1 MKVLETLVTCGT
13 KKETIE
19 KCGIAPATLDKYL
32 RDPEFASLFQELR
45 IEALKENCRYI
56 QSNVRVAIDRL
67 VEMVNAEPGDISDTV
82 RLNAINSL
90 LQHSYALFN
99 MEHMAERLKA
109 VEEKVEEGDENN
121 DFDEHEEF
129 FE

>member
-1 MKVLETLVTCGT
+1 MLSPKKMKVLETLVTCGT

-45 IEALKENCRYI
+45 IEGLKENYRFV
-56 QSNVRVAIDRL
+56 QANVRDAIDRL
-67 VEMVNAEPGDISDTV
+67 VEMVNAEAGDISDTV

-90 LQHSYALFN
+90 LQYSFKITEQMDIL
-99 MEHMAERLKA
+99 ERL
-109 VEEKVEEGDENN
+109 EILEGKVKENG
-121 DFDEHEEF
+121 
-129 FE
+129 

>member
-1 MKVLETLVTCGT
+1 MLSPKKMKVLETLVTCGT

-45 IEALKENCRYI
+45 IEGLKENYRFV
-56 QSNVRVAIDRL
+56 QANVRDAIDRL
-67 VEMVNAEPGDISDTV
+67 VEMVNAETGDISDTV

-90 LQHSYALFN
+90 LQYSFRITEQMDIIDRINELEERVN
-99 MEHMAERLKA
+99 EH
-109 VEEKVEEGDENN
+109 G
-121 DFDEHEEF
+121 
-129 FE
+129 

>member
-45 IEALKENCRYI
+45 IEGLKENYRFV
-56 QSNVRVAIDRL
+56 QSNVRDAIDRL
-67 VEMVNAEPGDISDTV
+67 VEMVNAETGDISDTV

-90 LQHSYALFN
+90 LQYSFKITEQMDIL
-99 MEHMAERLKA
+99 ERL
-109 VEEKVEEGDENN
+109 EILEGKVKENG
-121 DFDEHEEF
+121 
-129 FE
+129 

>member
-1 MKVLETLVTCGT
+1 MLSPKKMKVLETLVTCGT

-45 IEALKENCRYI
+45 IEGLKENYRFV
-56 QSNVRVAIDRL
+56 QANVRDAIDRL
-67 VEMVNAEPGDISDTV
+67 VEMVNAETGDISDTV

-90 LQHSYALFN
+90 LQYSFKITEQMDIL
-99 MEHMAERLKA
+99 ERL
-109 VEEKVEEGDENN
+109 EILEGKVKENG
-121 DFDEHEEF
+121 
-129 FE
+129 